1 MKKMIA
7 IEDFKDIK
15 YEKEANGIGTITINR
30 PERRNALS
38 ALTFLELQSA
48 FDHLEQDD
56 DIRVVIITGNQE
68 GNAFSSGAYMSP
80 KMRDELT
87 PEIRK
92 LLDPTDRSQRNMAR
106 KIFDF
111 PKPIVAAVNG
121 LAIGGGITMLL
132 IGADLIFA
140 SENAYLGFYFVQN
153 AFMSE
158 FASTFLLPFYVGFQ
172 KAKEIIYFG
181 AKIEAQEAYK
191 LGLVNKVLPLNEL
204 IPYARE
210 QALKLITPKAP
221 GLSIRLM
228 RKALHDIFKD
238 QIYKIL
244 DIENEGYTQ
253 LLKTSDVRIAMSARQ
268 KKIEPVFK
276 GR

>member
-1 MKKMIA
+1 MIS

-15 YEKEANGIGTITINR
+15 YEKEENGLCTITINR

-38 ALTFLELQSA
+38 ILSFLELEA
-48 FDHLEQDD
+48 ALDHMEQDD
-56 DIRVVIITGNQE
+56 DVKVVLLTGNQD
-68 GNAFSSGAYMSP
+68 GDAFSSGAYMSP
-80 KMRDELT
+80 KMMSDLT

-92 LLDPTDRSQRNMAR
+92 LIDPTDKSQRNMAR

-132 IGADLIFA
+132 IGADLIYA
-140 SENAYLGFYFVQN
+140 SENAYLGFYFVNN

-158 FASTFLLPFYVGFQ
+158 FASTFLLPLYLGFQ
-172 KAKEIIYFG
+172 RAKEIIYYG
-181 AKIEAQEAYK
+181 GKIEAQKAFE

-204 IPYARE
+204 VPYARE

-221 GLSIRLM
+221 GVSIRLM
-228 RKALHDIFKD
+228 RKAVHDIFKD

-244 DIENEGYTQ
+244 DIENEGFTT
-253 LLKTSDVRIAMSARQ
+253 LLSSPNIRIAMKARQ
-268 KKIEPVFK
+268 NKIEPVFK
-276 GR
+276 DR

>member
-1 MKKMIA
+1 
-7 IEDFKDIK
+7 
-15 YEKEANGIGTITINR
+15 
-30 PERRNALS
+30 
-38 ALTFLELQSA
+38 
-48 FDHLEQDD
+48 
-56 DIRVVIITGNQE
+56 
-68 GNAFSSGAYMSP
+68 MSP
-80 KMRDELT
+80 KMLSDLT

-92 LLDPTDRSQRNMAR
+92 LMDPTDRSQRNMAL

-132 IGADLIFA
+132 IGADLIYA
-140 SENAYLGFYFVQN
+140 SENAYLGFYFVNN

-158 FASTFLLPFYVGFQ
+158 FSSTFLLPLYLGFQ
-172 KAKEIIYFG
+172 RAKEIIYYG
-181 AKIEAQEAYK
+181 GKIEAQKAFE

-204 IPYARE
+204 VPYARE

-228 RKALHDIFKD
+228 RKAMHDIFKD

-244 DIENEGYTQ
+244 DIENEGY
-253 LLKTSDVRIAMSARQ
+253 KTLMSSPNIRIAMSARR

-276 GR
+276 D

>member
-1 MKKMIA
+1 LKKMIA
-7 IEDFKDIK
+7 IEDFRDIK
-15 YEKEANGIGTITINR
+15 YEKEENGIGTITINR

-38 ALTFLELQSA
+38 PITFLELQAA
-48 FDHLEQDD
+48 FDHMEQDD
-56 DIRVVIITGNQE
+56 DIRVVIITGNQD

-80 KMRDELT
+80 KIASEMT

-92 LLDPTDRSQRNMAR
+92 MLDPTDRSSKNMAR

-132 IGADLIFA
+132 IGADLIYT

-158 FASTFLLPFYVGFQ
+158 FASTFLLPLYLGFQ

-181 AKIEAQEAYK
+181 AKIEAQEAFE

-204 IPYARE
+204 VPYARE
-210 QALKLITPKAP
+210 QALKLIAPKAP

-228 RKALHDIFKD
+228 RKAVHDMFKD

-244 DIENEGYTQ
+244 DIENEGYTT
-253 LLKTSDVRIAMSARQ
+253 LLSKPDVGIAISARRE
-268 KKIEPVFK
+268 KKEPAFK

>member
-1 MKKMIA
+1 MIA
-7 IEDFKDIK
+7 IEDFRDLK
-15 YEKEANGIGTITINR
+15 YEKEENGLCTITFNR

-38 ALTFLELQSA
+38 PYSFIELQSA
-48 FDHLEQDD
+48 LDHAEQDD
-56 DIRVVIITGNQE
+56 DIRALLLTGNQD
-68 GNAFSSGAYMSP
+68 GDAFSSGAYLSANMMS
-80 KMRDELT
+80 ELT

-92 LLDPTDRSQRNMAR
+92 MMDPTDRSQRTTALKM
-106 KIFDF
+106 FDF

-132 IGADLIFA
+132 IGADLIYA
-140 SENAYLGFYFVQN
+140 SENAYLGFYFANN

-158 FASTFLLPFYVGFQ
+158 FASTFLLPLYLGFQ
-172 KAKEIIYFG
+172 RAKEIIYYG
-181 AKIEAQEAYK
+181 GKIEAQKAFE

-204 IPYARE
+204 VPYARE

-228 RKALHDIFKD
+228 RKAVHDIFKD

-244 DIENEGYTQ
+244 DIENEGYTR
-253 LLKTSDVRIAMSARQ
+253 LMKSSNISIAMKARQ
-268 KKIEPVFK
+268 KKIEPAFK
-276 GR
+276 D

>member
-7 IEDFKDIK
+7 IEDFRDLK
-15 YEKEANGIGTITINR
+15 YEKEENGICTLTFNR

-38 ALTFLELQSA
+38 PLTFLELEAA
-48 FDHLEQDD
+48 FDYMEQDD
-56 DIRVVIITGNQE
+56 DIRVVILTGNQD
-68 GNAFSSGAYMSP
+68 GNAFSSGAYMNP
-80 KMRDELT
+80 KMLSDLT

-92 LLDPTDRSQRNMAR
+92 MLDPTDRSQRNTAL

-132 IGADLIFA
+132 IGADLIYA
-140 SENAYLGFYFVQN
+140 SENAYLGFYFVNN

-158 FASTFLLPFYVGFQ
+158 FASTFLLPLYLGFQ
-172 KAKEIIYFG
+172 RAKEIIYYG
-181 AKIEAQEAYK
+181 EKIEAQKAFE

-204 IPYARE
+204 VPYARE
-210 QALKLITPKAP
+210 QALRLITPKAP

-228 RKALHDIFKD
+228 RKAVHDIYKD

-244 DIENEGYTQ
+244 DIENEGFKT
-253 LLKTSDVRIAMSARQ
+253 LLSSPNIRIAMSARR

-276 GR
+276 DR

>member
-1 MKKMIA
+1 MIIMIA

-15 YEKEANGIGTITINR
+15 YEKEENGIGTITINR

-38 ALTFLELQSA
+38 RITFLELEAA
-48 FDHLEQDD
+48 FDHMEHDD
-56 DIRVVIITGNQE
+56 DIRVVVITGNQD
-68 GNAFSSGAYMSP
+68 GNAFSSGAYVSP
-80 KMRDELT
+80 KVMDEMT

-92 LLDPTDRSQRNMAR
+92 LIDPTDLSSKNMAR

-111 PKPIVAAVNG
+111 PKPVVAAVNG

-132 IGADLIFA
+132 IGADLIYA

-158 FASTFLLPFYVGFQ
+158 FASTFLLPLYLGFQ
-172 KAKEIIYFG
+172 KAKEIMYYG
-181 AKIEAQEAYK
+181 GKIEAQKALE

-204 IPYARE
+204 VPYARE

-221 GLSIRLM
+221 GVSIRLM
-228 RKALHDIFKD
+228 RKAVHDMFKD

-244 DIENEGYTQ
+244 DIENEGYKT
-253 LLKTSDVRIAMSARQ
+253 LLKSENVGIAMSARIN
-268 KKIEPVFK
+268 KKEPVFK
-276 GR
+276 